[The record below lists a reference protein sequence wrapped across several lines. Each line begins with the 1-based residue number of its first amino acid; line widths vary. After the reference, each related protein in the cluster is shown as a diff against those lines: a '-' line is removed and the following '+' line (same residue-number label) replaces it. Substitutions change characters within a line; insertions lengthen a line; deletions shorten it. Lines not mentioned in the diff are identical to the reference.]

1 MGCDRKSSGLQSE
14 RQSFP
19 LPAVYAMTLI
29 RLFTSLNKQREEQE
43 GTTGP
48 VLSGVGWGDITG
60 KVIFE

>member
-1 MGCDRKSSGLQSE
+1 
-14 RQSFP
+14 
-19 LPAVYAMTLI
+19 MTLI